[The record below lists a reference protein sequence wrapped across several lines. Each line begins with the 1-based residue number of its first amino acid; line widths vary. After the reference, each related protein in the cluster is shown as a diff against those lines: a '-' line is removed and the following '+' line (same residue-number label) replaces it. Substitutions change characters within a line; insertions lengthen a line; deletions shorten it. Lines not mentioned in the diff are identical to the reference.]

1 MGKEINVNLANY
13 MGKVVTV
20 KLNGN
25 RIVEGVLRGYDQMMN
40 IVLEDVYEVVNEN
53 EKQEMGRVV
62 IRGNGIIQMD
72 CQTTS
77 H

>member
-1 MGKEINVNLANY
+1 MGKEINVNLINY

-53 EKQEMGRVV
+53 DKQQMGRVV
-62 IRGNGIIQMD
+62 RF
-72 CQTTS
+72 C
-77 H
+77 

>member
-25 RIVEGVLRGYDQMMN
+25 RVVEGVLRGYDQMMN

-62 IRGNGIIQMD
+62 L
-72 CQTTS
+72 S
-77 H
+77 

>member
-40 IVLEDVYEVVNEN
+40 IVLDDVYEVVNEN

-62 IRGNGIIQMD
+62 R
-72 CQTTS
+72 S
-77 H
+77 

>member
-1 MGKEINVNLANY
+1 MGKEINVNLTNY

-25 RIVEGVLRGYDQMMN
+25 RVVEGVLRGYDQMMN

-62 IRGNGIIQMD
+62 R
-72 CQTTS
+72 S
-77 H
+77 

>member
-1 MGKEINVNLANY
+1 MGKEINVNLINY

-53 EKQEMGRVV
+53 DKQQMGRVV
-62 IRGNGIIQMD
+62 GSRSIGR
-72 CQTTS
+72 
-77 H
+77 

>member
-25 RIVEGVLRGYDQMMN
+25 RVVEGVLRGYDQMMN
-40 IVLEDVYEVVNEN
+40 IVLEDVYEAVNEN

-62 IRGNGIIQMD
+62 R
-72 CQTTS
+72 S
-77 H
+77 

>member
-25 RIVEGVLRGYDQMMN
+25 RVVEGVLRGYDQVMN

-62 IRGNGIIQMD
+62 R
-72 CQTTS
+72 S
-77 H
+77 

>member
-1 MGKEINVNLANY
+1 MGKEINVNLINY

-53 EKQEMGRVV
+53 DKQQMGRVV
-62 IRGNGIIQMD
+62 R
-72 CQTTS
+72 S
-77 H
+77 

>member
-13 MGKVVTV
+13 MGKLVTV

-25 RIVEGVLRGYDQMMN
+25 RVVEGVLRGYDQMMN

-62 IRGNGIIQMD
+62 R
-72 CQTTS
+72 S
-77 H
+77 

>member
-62 IRGNGIIQMD
+62 R
-72 CQTTS
+72 S
-77 H
+77 

>member
-25 RIVEGVLRGYDQMMN
+25 RVVEGVLRGYDQMMN

-62 IRGNGIIQMD
+62 R
-72 CQTTS
+72 S
-77 H
+77 

>member
-25 RIVEGVLRGYDQMMN
+25 RVVEGVLRGYDQMMK

-62 IRGNGIIQMD
+62 R
-72 CQTTS
+72 S
-77 H
+77 